1 MVLTCAFPW
10 QAGTGERKGQEP
22 GAPRPGGLRGGRSA
36 GGAALAAGEC
46 TKAEPEGEGAESPA
60 ARCDP
65 AGTEIE
71 KKNPHQEKN
80 RLCAAERSFPPSTS
94 LLRNQREEEINLP
107 RPRVQGRRRR
117 SREKAPD
124 RFPQLLSL

>member
-1 MVLTCAFPW
+1 MPFLGRRAR
-10 QAGTGERKGQEP
+10 GKEKGRSR
-22 GAPRPGGLRGGRSA
+22 APRSRGGSA
-36 GGAALAAGEC
+36 AAAVPGGAALAAGEC

-71 KKNPHQEKN
+71 KKNPHQERN
-80 RLCAAERSFPPSTS
+80 RLCAAEGSFPPSTS

>member
-36 GGAALAAGEC
+36 GGAALAAGER

-65 AGTEIE
+65 AGTAIE
-71 KKNPHQEKN
+71 KKIHTRKKTD
-80 RLCAAERSFPPSTS
+80 SV
-94 LLRNQREEEINLP
+94 LP
-107 RPRVQGRRRR
+107 RDP
-117 SREKAPD
+117 
-124 RFPQLLSL
+124 FPLHKFA